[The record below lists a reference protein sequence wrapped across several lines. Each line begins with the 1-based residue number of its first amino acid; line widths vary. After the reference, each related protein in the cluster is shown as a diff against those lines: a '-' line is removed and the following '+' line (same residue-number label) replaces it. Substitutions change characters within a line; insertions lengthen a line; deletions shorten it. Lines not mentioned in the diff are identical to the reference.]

1 MKQTDNINIKDLRD
15 IKRNLENDLLELIK
29 YFEEDTGLKVTNIS
43 LFTNYKITGQS
54 KVINVKVTVE
64 V

>member
-1 MKQTDNINIKDLRD
+1 MTLTDNINIKDLRD
-15 IKRNLENDLLELIK
+15 IKCNLESDLLELIK
-29 YFEEDTGLKVTNIS
+29 YFEEDTGLKITDIN
-43 LFTNYKITGQS
+43 LTTEYKITGQS